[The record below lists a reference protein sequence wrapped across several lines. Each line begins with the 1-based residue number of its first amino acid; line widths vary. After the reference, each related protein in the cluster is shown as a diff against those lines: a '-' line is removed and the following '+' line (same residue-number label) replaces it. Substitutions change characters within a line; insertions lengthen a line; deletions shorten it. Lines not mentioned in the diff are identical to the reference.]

1 MALLGLHCPNCQ
13 SQNGKTHIHYK
24 VLAGEKRNIYTSDGQ
39 KFYKGSKKLLSQIPI
54 KAVEDLVGNKKTL
67 PTLQKRFR

>member
-39 KFYKGSKKLLSQIPI
+39 KFYKGSKK
-54 KAVEDLVGNKKTL
+54 
-67 PTLQKRFR
+67 